1 MTVIFDL
8 KEFYCTIRP
17 STSDRRGKTEN
28 TFGDIKVCPNG
39 QTAEAKRV
47 SPCATFPADPISEKV
62 LSPTGLAHRPST
74 SWRSAWEGFRYGFK
88 GIPDDNGGETGVARE
103 RHASPLAWAS
113 RSPTGKPMTPRNA
126 QEEAMSHVAL
136 LGTRSLL
143 RSGLVSLLG
152 SLGFERV
159 DEAATLDALIAQTHG
174 DIRPDIV
181 LINVSNGVDAARLVF
196 DIRSWAPEAKV
207 VFLFSDLDV
216 RTLVGCFSAGASGY
230 LLESLSGEALQKSL
244 TLISA
249 GEKVFPSELAGVISD
264 LAGKREMASNPTDL
278 QNIEFTPREIWI
290 LRLLADGRS
299 NKMIASSLNISRV
312 DRETS
317 LAQHLAQAAGQQSH
331 PGGAMGIGT
340 GARPRQCRYA
350 GRRRRQIIVR
360 YAPRPPPGYRRRLAV
375 ICAGKGPARFPIA
388 VPARSRTP
396 RRRTPP
402 KPARRPS
409 LGSSCSA
416 RPRSENPRCR

>member
-1 MTVIFDL
+1 
-8 KEFYCTIRP
+8 
-17 STSDRRGKTEN
+17 
-28 TFGDIKVCPNG
+28 
-39 QTAEAKRV
+39 
-47 SPCATFPADPISEKV
+47 
-62 LSPTGLAHRPST
+62 
-74 SWRSAWEGFRYGFK
+74 
-88 GIPDDNGGETGVARE
+88 
-103 RHASPLAWAS
+103 
-113 RSPTGKPMTPRNA
+113 MTPRNA

-174 DIRPDIV
+174 DTRPDIV

-299 NKMIASSLNISRV
+299 NKMIASSLNIS
-312 DRETS
+312 ESTAK
-317 LAQHLAQAAGQQSH
+317 LHLRNILRKLRANNRTQAALWALERGLVLANVDT
-331 PGGAMGIGT
+331 PGGV
-340 GARPRQCRYA
+340 A
-350 GRRRRQIIVR
+350 GESSSVTRLDRRRGID
-360 YAPRPPPGYRRRLAV
+360 G
-375 ICAGKGPARFPIA
+375 G
-388 VPARSRTP
+388 SR
-396 RRRTPP
+396 
-402 KPARRPS
+402 
-409 LGSSCSA
+409 
-416 RPRSENPRCR
+416 